1 MAAAPP
7 PPPPPRDVFRN
18 CWGCRLVCGLGL
30 LGAGGYV
37 FASARSV
44 LRRTASA
51 PSFGTVAQMV
61 FALGLA
67 SWGVV
72 VLVNP
77 EQKSQLK

>member
-1 MAAAPP
+1 MAAPP
-7 PPPPPRDVFRN
+7 PPAAAGLFRD
-18 CWGCRLVCGLGL
+18 CWGCRLVCGVGL

-44 LRRTASA
+44 LRKTACA
-51 PSFGTVAQMV
+51 PGVGTVAQMV
-61 FALGLA
+61 FALSLA

-77 EQKSQLK
+77 DQKSQLK